1 MDKLRQFTAWALGPV
16 QKLLAWAVGFTDG
29 TKAEQ
34 SAKHLLTLV
43 AGFTLCRG
51 TAIIYRAIAHTIYQN
66 KPVDM
71 GAVYA
76 LTAMVV
82 PVAALAGV
90 IYLNGNEAA
99 PKMPTIPPPPEPPKE
114 QP

>member
-1 MDKLRQFTAWALGPV
+1 MEKFQKFLAWAASPI
-16 QKLLAWAVGFTDG
+16 QKILAWAVGFTDG

-51 TAIIYRAIAHTIYQN
+51 AAIIYRAIAHNIYLN
-66 KPVDM
+66 RPVDM

-76 LTAMVV
+76 LSAMVV

-90 IYLNGNEAA
+90 IYLNGTESA
-99 PKMPTIPPPPEPPKE
+99 PKPPAIPKPPEPPKE
-114 QP
+114 HP